1 VASLSSSPPTGF
13 SVSNFFTVSVLVGT
27 LSTAV
32 RFAVPYLLAALGETI
47 GQRSGVLNLGVDGV
61 MLLGGFGAYYA
72 VLETD
77 SHLFG
82 IAVGLAVGL
91 FMGVV
96 YACVTVFLDAEQGI
110 SGIGIFLFGLGFSD
124 LLFQE
129 LVGTPL
135 PIRPLPRLDQLSAVG
150 AWFEPLVDIDVIG
163 PLLFDHDL
171 LTYLA
176 FALVPAAW
184 WLLTKT
190 TFGMNIRAVGEN
202 PQAADSLGVSVART
216 RFIAILIGNAMA
228 GLAGAALAL
237 QLAIFQHNL
246 TNGIGFIAVA
256 LVYFGAW
263 RPRWVMAGALLYGI
277 VTATRIRW
285 QSLGIIPQG
294 ASDVAAMAPALIT
307 ILALVLLARR
317 VRGPAALTRP
327 FSRH

>member
-1 VASLSSSPPTGF
+1 MSE
-13 SVSNFFTVSVLVGT
+13 FFTVSVIFAT
-27 LSTAV
+27 LSTSI
-32 RFAVPYLLAALGETI
+32 RFAVPYLFAALGETV
-47 GQRSGVLNLGVDGV
+47 GQRSGVLNLGVDGI

-77 SHLFG
+77 SHILGVLVG
-82 IAVGLAVGL
+82 ILVGLVMGL
-91 FMGVV
+91 V
-96 YACVTVFLDAEQGI
+96 YAVVTVFLHAKQGI

-135 PIRPLPRLDQLSAVG
+135 PIRPLPRLDQLPGVG
-150 AWFEPLVDIDVIG
+150 GIFEPLVEIAVIG
-163 PLLFDHDL
+163 PLIFDHDL

-176 FALVPAAW
+176 FVLVPLIT

-190 TFGMNIRAVGEN
+190 TFGMNVRAVGEN
-202 PQAADSLGVSVART
+202 PQAADSLGVSVERT
-216 RFIAILIGNAMA
+216 RFVSIVIGSTFA
-228 GLAGAALAL
+228 GLAGATLSL
-237 QLAIFQHNL
+237 QLAIFQQNL

-263 RPRWVMAGALLYGI
+263 RPRWVMAGALLYGV

-285 QSLGIIPQG
+285 QSLDIIPQG
-294 ASDVAAMAPALIT
+294 ASDVAAMAPAIVT
-307 ILALVLLARR
+307 ILALVLLASR
-317 VRGPAALTRP
+317 VRGPSALTRP